1 MGFFSFIT
9 QDTDKSIFNYHT
21 ELDFPVQMT
30 DNKGERWIE
39 GSYSGYGIFG
49 GKDFYQLLA
58 EMNGKITREEGIKMY
73 FSENLENILYPN
85 LTENMQ
91 WTWRNERPKDC
102 PYQGFFCDEDE

>member
-49 GKDFYQLLA
+49 GKDFS
-58 EMNGKITREEGIKMY
+58 IT
-73 FSENLENILYPN
+73 
-85 LTENMQ
+85 
-91 WTWRNERPKDC
+91 C
-102 PYQGFFCDEDE
+102 

>member
-1 MGFFSFIT
+1 
-9 QDTDKSIFNYHT
+9 
-21 ELDFPVQMT
+21 
-30 DNKGERWIE
+30 
-39 GSYSGYGIFG
+39 
-49 GKDFYQLLA
+49 
-58 EMNGKITREEGIKMY
+58 MNGKITREEGIKMY